1 MKDKHELPGHMKDKH
16 ELQVMKHTPYE
27 LPGHMKDNHMNYQ
40 VI

>member
-16 ELQVMKHTPYE
+16 EL
-27 LPGHMKDNHMNYQ
+27 PGHMKDNHMNYQ